1 MRYRRLGGELRI
13 SEIGLGTWRNVC
25 VSDQPTADRLV
36 RTALEL
42 GVNFFDTADC
52 YRGAHAALG
61 RALRGVPRDAYVVS
75 SKVYFTGGHG
85 RAGSLSRR
93 HIVASVDAGLT
104 ELRTDHID
112 LLSAHRFDAREPLAE
127 VVETFA
133 DLVATGKIRAY
144 GVSEWTAPQIDA
156 ACRIARDMS
165 VPLPVSDQ
173 PQYSVL
179 WRVPEGLVIPTCR
192 RWGMGVL
199 AFLPLAQGVLTGKYR
214 PGTPPGPN
222 TRAATDFGR
231 RTMTAFMHDAIL
243 ERVRLFDALAQR
255 RHLTAAQLALAWLLN
270 RHGVTSVIV
279 GAASPAQIRE
289 NIGASGVVLDTGTIA
304 LIDRVFVGCIHD
316 DVTATG

>member
-1 MRYRRLGGELRI
+1 
-13 SEIGLGTWRNVC
+13 GLGTWRNVC
-25 VSDQPTADRLV
+25 VSDQPTAERLV

-42 GVNFFDTADC
+42 GINFFDTADS
-52 YRGAHAALG
+52 YRGAQAALG

-75 SKVYFTGGHG
+75 SKVYFTGSNE
-85 RAGSLSRR
+85 REGSLSRR

-112 LLSAHRFDAREPLAE
+112 LLSAHRFDAGEPLSE
-127 VVETFA
+127 VVRTFA
-133 DLVATGKIRAY
+133 DLVAAGKIRAY
-144 GVSEWTAPQIDA
+144 GVSEWTAAQIDA

-179 WRVPEGLVIPTCR
+179 WRVPERLVIPTCR
-192 RWGMGVL
+192 RWGMGVV

-222 TRAATDFGR
+222 TRAATEFGR
-231 RTMTAFMHDAIL
+231 RAMAAVMHDDVL
-243 ERVRLFDALAQR
+243 DRVRLFEALARR

-270 RHGVTSVIV
+270 RNGVTSAIV
-279 GAASPAQIRE
+279 GASSTAQLAE
-289 NIGASGVVLDTGTIA
+289 NVVASGVVLDRATVE
-304 LIDRVFVGCIHD
+304 LIDRVFVGCIYD

>member
-25 VSDQPTADRLV
+25 VSDQPTAEKLV

-42 GVNFFDTADC
+42 GINFFDTADS
-52 YRGAHAALG
+52 YLGAHAALG
-61 RALRGVPRDAYVVS
+61 RALRGVPRDAYVIS
-75 SKVYFTGGHG
+75 SKVYFAGSHE
-85 RAGSLSRR
+85 REGSLSRR

-104 ELRTDHID
+104 QLRTDHID
-112 LLSAHRFDAREPLAE
+112 LLSAHRFDARERLPD
-127 VVETFA
+127 VIRTFA
-133 DLVATGKIRAY
+133 DLVAAGKIRAY
-144 GVSEWTAPQIDA
+144 GVSEWTAGQIDA

-173 PQYSVL
+173 PQYNVL

-192 RWGMGVL
+192 RWEMGVL

-222 TRAATDFGR
+222 TRAATEFGR
-231 RTMTAFMHDAIL
+231 RTMTAVMHDAVL
-243 ERVRLFDALAQR
+243 DRVRLFEAVARR

-270 RHGVTSVIV
+270 RNGVTSAIV
-279 GAASPAQIRE
+279 GASSTAQLAE
-289 NIGASGVVLDTGTIA
+289 NVAASGVVLDPGTVE

-316 DVTATG
+316 DVAATG